1 MRATE
6 LRVPPPFALAQAV
19 MLHTGEGPQQEAQ
32 LSLFFEAFETA
43 ALLVTVVLV
52 TFVLCVAN
60 GCSNWLVG
68 VVLTSAYLVV
78 CQGFWSHKDEDLDA
92 VSAERRRLAPG
103 LWSWAIDD
111 ASGSHDD

>member
-1 MRATE
+1 
-6 LRVPPPFALAQAV
+6 

-78 CQGFWSHKDEDLDA
+78 CQGFWSHKDEDPRRG
-92 VSAERRRLAPG
+92 ERRAPPARAG
-103 LWSWAIDD
+103 ALELGD
-111 ASGSHDD
+111 

>member
-1 MRATE
+1 
-6 LRVPPPFALAQAV
+6 

-92 VSAERRRLAPG
+92 AHRVFLAMIDAMATFEDELSAWLPT
-103 LWSWAIDD
+103 LCWQP
-111 ASGSHDD
+111 